1 MGKFKPFLV
10 AGFLLLLVGFC
21 VWAGYRYFSPSS
33 EPLQAT
39 GTIEATSVDLTA
51 RTSGTIKKIY
61 VEEGDSVKKG
71 QLVAELSRSDL
82 VAQRERD
89 AMALLKAERQLADLL
104 SGAREQ
110 EKEEALANV
119 EVARLN
125 LKKAED
131 ELARR
136 ELLFEEG
143 GISEEEL
150 ERYRLQRELAA
161 HQLQAAEARLSLLEA
176 GSRPEV
182 VAAARAEVARC
193 QAVLKAS
200 EALLEDLKV
209 HSPLDGVVL
218 SRNYEEGEYVQMGAP
233 LATVADLKNLWIK
246 VYLPTDDLPAVK
258 VGQKVRFTVSGDRRT
273 FQGIVDQIATKGEY
287 TPRSVQTKQE
297 RANVVFAV
305 KIRIDNA
312 DGALK
317 PGMPADVTFP
327 RDGSR

>member
-209 HSPLDGVVL
+209 HSSLDGVVL
-218 SRNYEEGEYVQMGAP
+218 SRN
-233 LATVADLKNLWIK
+233 
-246 VYLPTDDLPAVK
+246 
-258 VGQKVRFTVSGDRRT
+258 
-273 FQGIVDQIATKGEY
+273 
-287 TPRSVQTKQE
+287 
-297 RANVVFAV
+297 
-305 KIRIDNA
+305 
-312 DGALK
+312 
-317 PGMPADVTFP
+317 
-327 RDGSR
+327 